1 MWQTLRTE
9 LFCRVPEA
17 MGGSTSNNPTLTS
30 LSGDRLDGSF
40 LIQWGRPER
49 NRLRACCPRWDSRSC
64 VSVGP
69 AEVFEKSPVG

>member
-17 MGGSTSNNPTLTS
+17 TDSSTSNNPTLTS
-30 LSGDRLDGSF
+30 LSADRLGGSF
-40 LIQWGRPER
+40 LIQWGRPEQ
-49 NRLRACCPRWDSRSC
+49 NRLRACYPRWDLRSC